1 MILFKSFSFYLAI
14 FGILSAIIFS
24 HFTTRPPDPGVF
36 AKKPP
41 LAPFTE
47 YIAATGI
54 IESEDKNIEVGPP
67 EGGVVEKL
75 WFNVGDRVQKGD
87 PLFQIDTRNLVAQLA
102 VQEANILL
110 EQANLQKNRALLER
124 FHSVR
129 DPRSISKEDLQTR
142 QDDVRIAEMKLKVK
156 GAEADETKLLI
167 ERQTVRAP
175 KDGIILQQNVRE
187 GEYIAPHKPLI
198 LIGNVEQLQVRAD
211 IDEQNGGYFNQDM
224 PAIAYPKNNSS
235 ISIPLKF
242 VRIEPFVIPKQS
254 LTGSSQERVDTRV
267 LQVIYAFTPPK
278 DYRTYVGLQVDVYI
292 EKQNSNNKVTD
303 EH

>member
-1 MILFKSFSFYLAI
+1 MSLFKSLSFYLAI
-14 FGILSAIIFS
+14 FGILSAIVFS
-24 HFTTRPPDPGVF
+24 HITGRAPAPAVF

-41 LAPFTE
+41 VAPFSD

-67 EGGVVEKL
+67 EGGLVEKL

-87 PLFQIDTRNLVAQLA
+87 PLFQIDTRNLVAKLA
-102 VQEANILL
+102 VQETNILL
-110 EQANLQKNRALLER
+110 EKANLQKNMALLAR
-124 FHSVR
+124 YNSVK

-156 GAEADETKLLI
+156 GAEAEETRLQI
-167 ERQTVRAP
+167 ERLTVRTP

-187 GEYIAPHKPLI
+187 GEYIATDKALI

-211 IDEQNGGYFNQDM
+211 IDEQNAGYFNKDM
-224 PAIAYPKNNSS
+224 PAIAFPKNNSS
-235 ISIPLKF
+235 IVIPLKF
-242 VRIEPFVIPKQS
+242 VRVEPFVIPKQS

-267 LQVIYAFTPPK
+267 LQVIYAFNPPEN
-278 DYRTYVGLQVDVYI
+278 YHVYVGLQVDVYI
-292 EKQNSNNKVTD
+292 EKKKSNDKFTD
-303 EH
+303 GN